1 MYNVLFLFVSSR
13 GKVYLLYF
21 GHPLTLSDHLI
32 SQWLEVP
39 MVLLDD
45 TLFSRPISTRLRYR
59 GKVQRVAPVTS
70 LQVPRYL
77 TWGSGDNYLMRL
89 GVLR

>member
-1 MYNVLFLFVSSR
+1 MPFVYSR

-21 GHPLTLSDHLI
+21 SHSLALSDHLI

-39 MVLLDD
+39 MMLLDD

-59 GKVQRVAPVTS
+59 GKV
-70 LQVPRYL
+70 
-77 TWGSGDNYLMRL
+77 
-89 GVLR
+89 

>member
-1 MYNVLFLFVSSR
+1 MDNVLLPFVYSR

-21 GHPLTLSDHLI
+21 SHSPALSDHLI

-39 MVLLDD
+39 MMLLDD

-59 GKVQRVAPVTS
+59 GKVQRVTPVTS
-70 LQVPRYL
+70 LQLSPL
-77 TWGSGDNYLMRL
+77 PHSG
-89 GVLR
+89 

>member
-1 MYNVLFLFVSSR
+1 MDNVLLPFACSR
-13 GKVYLLYF
+13 VKVYRLYF
-21 GHPLTLSDHLI
+21 SHSLALSDHLI

-70 LQVPRYL
+70 LQLSPL
-77 TWGSGDNYLMRL
+77 PLSG
-89 GVLR
+89 

>member
-1 MYNVLFLFVSSR
+1 MDNVLLPFVYSG

-21 GHPLTLSDHLI
+21 SHSLALSDHLI

-39 MVLLDD
+39 MMLLDD

-59 GKVQRVAPVTS
+59 GKVQRVTPVTS
-70 LQVPRYL
+70 L
-77 TWGSGDNYLMRL
+77 
-89 GVLR
+89 

>member
-1 MYNVLFLFVSSR
+1 MDNVLLPFVYSR
-13 GKVYLLYF
+13 AKVYRLYF
-21 GHPLTLSDHLI
+21 SHSLALSDHLI

-59 GKVQRVAPVTS
+59 GKVQQVTPVTS
-70 LQVPRYL
+70 LQLSPL
-77 TWGSGDNYLMRL
+77 PLSG
-89 GVLR
+89 

>member
-21 GHPLTLSDHLI
+21 SHSLALSDHLI

-39 MVLLDD
+39 MMLLDD
-45 TLFSRPISTRLRYR
+45 TLFSRLISTRLRYR
-59 GKVQRVAPVTS
+59 GKVQRATPVTS
-70 LQVPRYL
+70 LQLSPL
-77 TWGSGDNYLMRL
+77 PHL
-89 GVLR
+89 G

>member
-1 MYNVLFLFVSSR
+1 MDSLLLPFVYSR

-21 GHPLTLSDHLI
+21 SHSLALSDHLI
-32 SQWLEVP
+32 SLWLEVP
-39 MVLLDD
+39 MMLLDD

-70 LQVPRYL
+70 LQLSPL
-77 TWGSGDNYLMRL
+77 PLSG
-89 GVLR
+89 